1 MFSTDWRRH
10 ENRQSYSSGTT
21 GYFKGKTMNEQIL
34 DVATVP
40 LPITVAA
47 PENPGVMIR
56 HASDVAGV
64 CREIVMRTACQ
75 IQGRQYVKY
84 EGWMAIATAHGCIAS
99 SRDVRKVDGGWV
111 AIGEIRR
118 MSDGVLLAQAEGFV
132 GLDEKK
138 WGNCPEYASRAM
150 AQTRAISRVC
160 RAAFAHVVVLID
172 AGLSTTPADE
182 VPDGGF
188 QDQPPRRPVE
198 RPATPPPQRS
208 AQTPKAPVAAKE
220 AGKTPAPVKTVTDAK
235 FDAKAFLANCK
246 TRLLSLIT
254 PADEWAWWKYGQDK
268 SWIMPNESL
277 AAATSDKMFEGYDTK
292 DIRGSVAG
300 LFDTHCTAVKAMA
313 ANCPPE
319 FKEEVK
325 RGWVAM
331 PRTPDPEPHK
341 TAAASR
347 TGNFCPS
354 CNSTATKK
362 HDDLVGIQWCQ
373 KCGAQ
378 FMEATNEIYEEH
390 EWMYAKLPFAP
401 KDKSKKW
408 YKGLTLGQLARLD
421 NRYWFG
427 TVKNFKAEPYNG
439 RPPSAESVKFAEAC
453 EEARKHLEEQEGETD
468 G

>member
-1 MFSTDWRRH
+1 
-10 ENRQSYSSGTT
+10 
-21 GYFKGKTMNEQIL
+21 MNEQIL

-172 AGLSTTPADE
+172 AGLSTTPAEE

-188 QDQPPRRPVE
+188 QD
-198 RPATPPPQRS
+198 A
-208 AQTPKAPVAAKE
+208 PKASKPPVAAKTAPMPPRATQS
-220 AGKTPAPVKTVTDAK
+220 AGKAIPEPVKPDAK
-235 FDAKAFLANCK
+235 FDTKAFLANCK
-246 TRLLSLIT
+246 TRLLALVK
-254 PADEWAWWKYGQDK
+254 PDDEWAWWKYAQDK
-268 SWIMPNESL
+268 SWILPNESL
-277 AAATSDKMFEGYDTK
+277 AAATADKIFEGYSQK
-292 DIRGSVAG
+292 DIHASVHD
-300 LFDTHCTAVKAMA
+300 LFDAHCTAVKAMA
-313 ANCPPE
+313 ANCPPDFE
-319 FKEEVK
+319 EEVK
-325 RGWVAM
+325 RGFVSM
-331 PRTPDPEPHK
+331 PRTPDPEPAK
-341 TAAASR
+341 SAAAPPPPK
-347 TGNFCPS
+347 TGNYCPA
-354 CNSTATKK
+354 CLSTATKK
-362 HDDLVGIQWCQ
+362 HEDLEDVKWCQ
-373 KCGAQ
+373 KCGHQ
-378 FMEATNEIYEEH
+378 WRNPKGEPYEEH
-390 EWMYAKLPFAP
+390 EWMWAGLPFAP
-401 KDKSKKW
+401 KDKEKP
-408 YKGLTLGQLARLD
+408 YKGLTLGQISRLD
-421 NRYWFG
+421 SKYWFG
-427 TVKNFKAEPYNG
+427 IVMNFKAEPFKG
-439 RPPSAESVKFAEAC
+439 RPPSAESVKFGEAC
-453 EEARKHLEEQEGETD
+453 EEARKHLANTGPKHKD
-468 G
+468 DDYNDSDDNVPY